1 MGGWP
6 VVDGTFNGTGL
17 VFEEL
22 LATFRSRFG
31 TSAIISSWVSAD
43 DKNSTANIIQVRTST
58 VAAGNSNSTRWA
70 IFVIMRKN
78 RDFKFYRYFN
88 YWYTLH
94 VFEAI

>member
-31 TSAIISSWVSAD
+31 TSGIISSWVSAD
-43 DKNSTANIIQVRTST
+43 DKDSKANIIQVRTST
-58 VAAGNSNSTRWA
+58 IATVHSSSTRWA
-70 IFVIMRKN
+70 IFVIMQQKLR
-78 RDFKFYRYFN
+78 F
-88 YWYTLH
+88 
-94 VFEAI
+94 